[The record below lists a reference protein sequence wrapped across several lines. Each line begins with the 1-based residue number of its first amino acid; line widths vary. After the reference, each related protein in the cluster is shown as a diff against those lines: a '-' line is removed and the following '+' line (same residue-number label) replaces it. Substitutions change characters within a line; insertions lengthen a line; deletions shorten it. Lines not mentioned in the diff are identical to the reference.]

1 MYTVTSFELSP
12 IPGSAASRAG
22 LLSCLSVQ
30 DINISLWRLP
40 EKVKLDK
47 TVFMNQG
54 EWELLGVLTQ
64 FREFSLEDSSH
75 YAEMKFYVSGTGVGT
90 GGRPPELGVVRP
102 TWNPGGT
109 GWGPEGRISAA
120 LSLAQGP
127 HSCLGTSGK

>member
-1 MYTVTSFELSP
+1 MFSCTLSLPSLLLLPKVGTVCTVTSFELSP

-90 GGRPPELGVVRP
+90 GG
-102 TWNPGGT
+102 
-109 GWGPEGRISAA
+109 
-120 LSLAQGP
+120 
-127 HSCLGTSGK
+127 

>member
-1 MYTVTSFELSP
+1 MCTVTSFELSP

-90 GGRPPELGVVRP
+90 GG
-102 TWNPGGT
+102 
-109 GWGPEGRISAA
+109 
-120 LSLAQGP
+120 
-127 HSCLGTSGK
+127 